1 MLTWIVVNDLLKN
14 WTGSTENNP
23 VSFELSLIIRDQSN
37 IRVSAVTIKIL
48 EHKLKMFREGF
59 PRQATFIRHCLIT
72 ISTILY
78 TLDLKLLEMI
88 RTDEPKYKP

>member
-1 MLTWIVVNDLLKN
+1 MTLNSSQINQRMLTLIAIKDLLKN

-48 EHKLKMFREGF
+48 EDKLKMFWECF
-59 PRQATFIRHCLIT
+59 PCQAT
-72 ISTILY
+72 
-78 TLDLKLLEMI
+78 
-88 RTDEPKYKP
+88 